1 MCFNSFLKPCV
12 NVWCPCFYGFVFRIW
27 LSPLYPR
34 LPQGTTGSAGES
46 ETNFKSDLIS
56 YLTAYNS
63 PALKEWIDLIQEHDL
78 SETRYILSCVNSD
91 LCAFFPPQI
100 KHMLGFVL

>member
-1 MCFNSFLKPCV
+1 MCFNSFLKACV

-63 PALKEWIDLIQEHDL
+63 PMLKEWIDLIQEHDL

-91 LCAFFPPQI
+91 LCAFFPPKLNI
-100 KHMLGFVL
+100 C

>member
-1 MCFNSFLKPCV
+1 MWNVLVNMAFL
-12 NVWCPCFYGFVFRIW
+12 FFFLLRIW

-34 LPQGTTGSAGES
+34 LPKGGSGSAGES
-46 ETNFKSDLIS
+46 ATYFKSDLIS

-78 SETRYILSCVNSD
+78 SETRYI
-91 LCAFFPPQI
+91 
-100 KHMLGFVL
+100 